1 MKISLNQAYSFTQLG
16 RRANQEDARFPDC
29 DAPQGEQH
37 FFVVCDGVGGNEKGE
52 VASRTVCDAFGK
64 AFDGFD
70 WSRPLTTADFE
81 HALDFAFSELARI
94 ATPENRDMATTLT
107 FAAFHAGG
115 CFIAHIGDSRVYYVR
130 PGQGIV
136 YRTDDHSLVNAL
148 VRAGVITAEEAETHP
163 DRNVITRSVC
173 IPEADQERSS
183 ATVVN
188 IDDVRPGDYVF
199 LCSDG
204 VLKRLTDQT
213 LVDRLSQPSSDA
225 AKCANIAAMSVD
237 SDDNNT
243 AYLVS
248 VASVAGH
255 KPVAEQSATDATQ
268 VVVTPVDTRKIG
280 KRKSSKTWLIVAV
293 LAVVVAAA
301 VVFAMLKMFNGE
313 DATTETDS
321 IKEQVTKVEEQ
332 KEAQMPQFK
341 GDMQK
346 FIKANMRYPASAKKE
361 GTVRLSF
368 TVEED
373 GTTSH
378 IVVKKGVVPII
389 DKEAVR
395 LCTLMRFTP
404 ATDDEGEPTEAVY
417 ALEIEFKRPSSQ
429 QQAQPTVK
437 QEAKKEEPKPTA
449 IEAAALRS
457 IMHQGEDA
465 SQSGKTKTE
474 QTDK

>member
-16 RRANQEDARFPDC
+16 HRANQEDARYPDC
-29 DAPQGEQH
+29 DTPQGEQH
-37 FFVVCDGVGGNEKGE
+37 FFVVCDGVGGSEKGE

-64 AFDGFD
+64 ALEDFD
-70 WSRPLTTADFE
+70 WSRPFTTHDFE
-81 HALDFAFSELARI
+81 RALDFAFSELERI
-94 ATPENRDMATTLT
+94 STPENRGMATTLT

-130 PGQGIV
+130 PSQGIV

-173 IPEADQERSS
+173 VPEADQERSS

-204 VLKRLTDQT
+204 VLKRLTDKALT
-213 LVDRLSQPSSDA
+213 DCLSQPGSDA
-225 AKCANIAAMSVD
+225 TKCANIAAMSVD

-248 VASVAGH
+248 VAAVAGKSPVASTAMEKSSQPVV
-255 KPVAEQSATDATQ
+255 KPVETQ
-268 VVVTPVDTRKIG
+268 AI
-280 KRKSSKTWLIVAV
+280 KRKSSKNWLIV
-293 LAVVVAAA
+293 LALVVVVAAVA
-301 VVFAMLKMFNGE
+301 VFVLLKMLNKE
-313 DATTETDS
+313 DP
-321 IKEQVTKVEEQ
+321 VEETTSINEEIT
-332 KEAQMPQFK
+332 KIEESKAQRPHFV
-341 GDMQK
+341 GDLQK
-346 FIKANMRYPASAKKE
+346 FIQTNLRYPAASKKE

-378 IVVKKGVVPII
+378 IVVKKGVEPAI

-395 LCTLMRFTP
+395 LCSLMHFTP
-404 ATDDEGEPTEAVY
+404 ATDDDGEPTEATY
-417 ALEIEFKRPSSQ
+417 EQEITFRRATVQ
-429 QQAQPTVK
+429 QTQPAQPVVK
-437 QEAKKEEPKPTA
+437 KDAKKDNEKQPTA
-449 IEAAALRS
+449 IEAAAMRS
-457 IMHQGEDA
+457 LLPQDEGTG
-465 SQSGKTKTE
+465 QSAKTKT
-474 QTDK
+474 K

>member
-16 RRANQEDARFPDC
+16 KRANQEDARFPDC
-29 DAPQGEQH
+29 DAPKGEQH

-64 AFDGFD
+64 ALAGFD
-70 WSRPLTTADFE
+70 WSQPLTTADFE
-81 HALDFAFSELARI
+81 RALDFAFSELERVS
-94 ATPENRDMATTLT
+94 TPENRSMATTLT

-130 PGQGIV
+130 PSQGIV

-204 VLKRLTDQT
+204 VLKRLSDQALTDC
-213 LVDRLSQPSSDA
+213 LSQPSSDA
-225 AKCANIAAMSVD
+225 AKCANIAAMSIN

-248 VASVAGH
+248 VASVVGQKSVAAAGT
-255 KPVAEQSATDATQ
+255 ATATQ
-268 VVVTPVDTRKIG
+268 PIVTPVDTKAA
-280 KRKSSKTWLIVAV
+280 SKPKTKNWLIVAA
-293 LAVVVAAA
+293 LAVIVAA
-301 VVFAMLKMFNGE
+301 VVAFTLLK
-313 DATTETDS
+313 TTDS
-321 IKEQVTKVEEQ
+321 EDTADKTDRGKERITKTE
-332 KEAQMPQFK
+332 KTKAQMPQFK
-341 GDMQK
+341 GNMQK
-346 FIKANMRYPASAKKE
+346 FIKDNLRYPAKAKEE

-378 IVVKKGVVPII
+378 IVVKKGVETAI

-395 LCTLMRFTP
+395 LCTMMRFIP
-404 ATDDEGEPTEAVY
+404 ATDDDGEPTEAVY
-417 ALEIEFKRPSSQ
+417 TLEIKFSRP
-429 QQAQPTVK
+429 AAKPETK
-437 QEAKKEEPKPTA
+437 EEAKEEERKPTA
-449 IEAAALRS
+449 LEAAALRT
-457 IMHQGEDA
+457 IMQQGKE
-465 SQSGKTKTE
+465 SGQDSKTE
-474 QTDK
+474 TDKTDK

>member
-16 RRANQEDARFPDC
+16 RRANQEDARYPDC
-29 DAPQGEQH
+29 DAPQGGQH

-64 AFDGFD
+64 ALADFD

-81 HALDFAFSELARI
+81 RALDFAFSELQRI
-94 ATPENRDMATTLT
+94 ATPENRGMATTLT
-107 FAAFHAGG
+107 FAAFHVGG

-204 VLKRLTDQT
+204 VLKRLTDQA
-213 LVDRLSQPSSDA
+213 LVDCLSQPTSDA
-225 AKCANIAAMSVD
+225 AKCAHIAAMSID

-248 VASVAGH
+248 VASVAGQ
-255 KPVAEQSATDATQ
+255 KPVAESAAEATRPI
-268 VVVTPVDTRKIG
+268 VTPVETKKIG
-280 KRKSSKTWLIVAV
+280 KRKSSKNWLIVAA
-293 LAVVVAAA
+293 LAVVVAAV
-301 VVFAMLKMFNGE
+301 VVFALLKMFGGE
-313 DATTETDS
+313 ETATETDS
-321 IKEQVTKVEEQ
+321 IKEHITKIEEK

-346 FIKANMRYPASAKKE
+346 FIKANLRYPTGAKKE
-361 GTVRLSF
+361 GSVRLSF

-378 IVVKKGVVPII
+378 IVVKKGVEPLI
-389 DKEAVR
+389 DQEAVR

-404 ATDDEGEPTEAVY
+404 ATDDDGEPTEAVY
-417 ALEIEFKRPSSQ
+417 ALEIKFSRPSSQ
-429 QQAQPTVK
+429 QAQPAV
-437 QEAKKEEPKPTA
+437 KKEEKKEEHKPTA

-457 IMHQGEDA
+457 ILHQSEDA
-465 SQSGKTKTE
+465 SQAGKTNPE
-474 QTDK
+474 NTDK

>member
-16 RRANQEDARFPDC
+16 RRANQEDARYPDC

-70 WSRPLTTADFE
+70 WSHPLTTADFE
-81 HALDFAFSELARI
+81 RALDFAFSELARI

-107 FAAFHAGG
+107 FVAFHAGG

-204 VLKRLTDQT
+204 VLKRLTDQALT
-213 LVDRLSQPSSDA
+213 NCLSQPSSDA
-225 AKCANIAAMSVD
+225 AKCANIAAM
-237 SDDNNT
+237 T
-243 AYLVS
+243 AM
-248 VASVAGH
+248 
-255 KPVAEQSATDATQ
+255 TT
-268 VVVTPVDTRKIG
+268 TP
-280 KRKSSKTWLIVAV
+280 
-293 LAVVVAAA
+293 
-301 VVFAMLKMFNGE
+301 
-313 DATTETDS
+313 
-321 IKEQVTKVEEQ
+321 
-332 KEAQMPQFK
+332 P
-341 GDMQK
+341 
-346 FIKANMRYPASAKKE
+346 
-361 GTVRLSF
+361 
-368 TVEED
+368 
-373 GTTSH
+373 TS
-378 IVVKKGVVPII
+378 
-389 DKEAVR
+389 
-395 LCTLMRFTP
+395 
-404 ATDDEGEPTEAVY
+404 
-417 ALEIEFKRPSSQ
+417 
-429 QQAQPTVK
+429 
-437 QEAKKEEPKPTA
+437 
-449 IEAAALRS
+449 
-457 IMHQGEDA
+457 
-465 SQSGKTKTE
+465 
-474 QTDK
+474 